1 MVDSSQSA
9 FDDHRRLLDS
19 KTVTNVERSIR
30 NFKKGRKRGKA
41 TRFHQAVVESKELEH
56 EHELEL
62 LHGGAQHIQQ
72 QQQHKVER
80 VAIGIASPA
89 FQCLKREVKFS
100 YRKEYFQR
108 FCDLLKDVIE
118 FPPTII
124 NTNSINSLEDWHKT
138 IDGFSEMKSCKSAK
152 KKLGRQLE
160 KGKSAKEK
168 VLRNDSSCDDNNST
182 NSNTADNK
190 TTTST
195 TTPNQK
201 LQLLYE
207 EFIREVIIPHLQ
219 EAMESEMVQQS
230 SPCCISN
237 NNNNNNNRNGH
248 EHERT
253 VDVEV
258 ETEFFVQAKPCI
270 RFQQP
275 SNKRTTIPHCDSFYG
290 HQPGQIN
297 FWLPLTR
304 SFGSNSLYSE
314 SEPGKRDFHSFD
326 CNLNLV
332 NNNNN
337 NNNHLLGDS
346 VNGGHQEQSKICDC
360 DNDNDNNDNDNGKM
374 TIDTGNV
381 TEMMRFYG
389 NECVHFT
396 EANRTEI
403 TRVSL
408 DFRVVPGFVYDND
421 YVGSRHS
428 ENGRQLFKAAPEGEY
443 YKLFRVKE
451 D

>member
-1 MVDSSQSA
+1 MVDS
-9 FDDHRRLLDS
+9 FDDHRYSLDA

-30 NFKKGRKRGKA
+30 NFKNGRKRGKA
-41 TRFHQAVVESKELEH
+41 TRFHQALVESKELEL
-56 EHELEL
+56 ELE
-62 LHGGAQHIQQ
+62 HGEAQKQQ
-72 QQQHKVER
+72 QQQQQQKVER
-80 VAIGIASPA
+80 IAIGLASPV

-108 FCDLLKDVIE
+108 FCDLLKNVIE
-118 FPPTII
+118 FPPIT
-124 NTNSINSLEDWHKT
+124 NTTNNIKSLEDWHKT
-138 IDGFSEMKSCKSAK
+138 INGFSEMKSCKSAK

-160 KGKSAKEK
+160 KGKSAKKKIPE
-168 VLRNDSSCDDNNST
+168 NDISCDDNST
-182 NSNTADNK
+182 NSSSAADNK
-190 TTTST
+190 TAAATTT

-219 EAMESEMVQQS
+219 EAMKS
-230 SPCCISN
+230 
-237 NNNNNNNRNGH
+237 
-248 EHERT
+248 
-253 VDVEV
+253 EV
-258 ETEFFVQAKPCI
+258 ENEFYVQAKPCI

-314 SEPGKRDFHSFD
+314 SEPGKRDFHSFE
-326 CNLNLV
+326 CNLNLL
-332 NNNNN
+332 NNH
-337 NNNHLLGDS
+337 HLLGDS
-346 VNGGHQEQSKICDC
+346 VNE
-360 DNDNDNNDNDNGKM
+360 GKM

-408 DFRVVPGFVYDND
+408 DFRVVPGFVYDDD

-443 YKLFRVKE
+443 YELFRV
-451 D
+451 